1 MLHVLLQ
8 AAQATSTPPP
18 HVEPWVYLVAVS
30 LGPVSLVLLALIRR
44 GANAKVSTAERIAK
58 EALALAQ
65 GHTAKLAEVD
75 DQLTEHT
82 ERINDLDERLSA
94 TDPNLKHRDDRLD
107 RLESS
112 LAEEHRAREERRRE
126 QATQELK
133 LVETL
138 TRIETNLSNV
148 TKQVENNGSNSGR
161 SRR

>member
-1 MLHVLLQ
+1 MYL
-8 AAQATSTPPP
+8 AA
-18 HVEPWVYLVAVS
+18 VAM
-30 LGPVSLVLLALIRR
+30 GPLSLVLLALIRR
-44 GANAKVSTAERIAK
+44 GSHAKVVIAERIAK

-65 GHTAKLAEVD
+65 AHTAKFGEVE

-82 ERINDLDERLSA
+82 ERVNDLDERISA

-138 TRIETNLSNV
+138 TRLETNLSNV